1 MSIGGKINSFRDGT
15 NAWLTVVLKFFALI
29 AIILGIAWLG
39 LSIYANFQEY
49 NFIEI
54 KNDVS
59 VEKAQYEFQIVTTG
73 EVLLCQDFDCTASGE
88 RDKYVLHG
96 YYKIIR
102 DEWKYNKADLQL
114 DENYF
119 GPIKWQVRY

>member
-1 MSIGGKINSFRDGT
+1 MRISNKINSFRDGT
-15 NAWLTVVLKFFALI
+15 NAWLTVVLKLFALV

-39 LSIYANFQEY
+39 LSVYANFQEY

-59 VEKAQYEFQIVTTG
+59 VEKAQYEFRIVTTG
-73 EVLLCQDFDCTASGE
+73 EVLITDDFDSIVSGSRE
-88 RDKYVLHG
+88 KYTLHG
-96 YYKIIR
+96 YYKIIG
-102 DEWKYNKADLQL
+102 DKWKYSKSDLPL

-119 GPIKWQVRY
+119 GPIEWQVRY